1 MELIRKLGIFI
12 GLMASTLFANA
23 DVENS
28 RDMFYRSGKYNVVV
42 AVLVILFV
50 FLFVYLFR
58 LDKKVSDLE
67 KEENE
72 K

>member
-1 MELIRKLGIFI
+1 MELIKKLGLSL
-12 GLMASTLFANA
+12 GLLVISLFTYA
-23 DVENS
+23 DVTES
-28 RDMFYRSGKYNVVV
+28 RDFFLRSGKYNVVV
-42 AVLVILFV
+42 AVLVIIFL

-58 LDKKVSDLE
+58 LDKKVSDIE